1 MSFGSQGFVF
11 FLAIALLA
19 TCVQNSEARVT
30 FENGLKTMVYLSP
43 KITQHQGSVSNK
55 YYYDIEFPKGH
66 IAIKSFNAEVVDE
79 AGNPISLQETYLHH
93 WVAVRYYQRIGIKEK
108 IYNGNLGFHRSDVII
123 AGNAGIC
130 SHGLT
135 QFFGLGSETRK
146 TSTRVP
152 DPYGIEVGNP
162 LEVPFGYEE
171 KWMLNIHAID
181 TRGAVD
187 PMGCTE
193 CRRNQESRSYMI
205 FMLVLWK
212 CRCNLY
218 NVTIDEYG
226 RPLDPNYVG
235 GLYCCYDET
244 QCKVKDGLESVK
256 RNLYLK
262 YTVKWV
268 DWSDSIVPVKIFIFD
283 VTDTWQNTGIHD
295 CLIEYDVDQSSTG
308 IATNDYTSSRRTSV
322 RFPISGDVVYGVA
335 HQHSGGI
342 GSALYRK
349 DGGVICSSKPIYG
362 KGNDVGDEAGY
373 IVGMSTC
380 YPKPGSVKIAQGETL
395 TLESN
400 YSSEKSHTGV
410 MGLFYI
416 LVVES
421 SSESNYPVQVYEE
434 LKIPIFSWGL
444 AVFGLAICAAV
455 LVAYHR
461 RKRSE
466 DGYLSIAA

>member
-1 MSFGSQGFVF
+1 MSFGSQGVVF

-19 TCVQNSEARVT
+19 TCAQNSEARVT
-30 FENGLKTMVYLSP
+30 IENGLKSMVYLSP
-43 KITQHQGSVSNK
+43 KITQHHGSVSNK

-66 IAIKSFNAEVVDE
+66 IALKSFNAEVVDE
-79 AGNPISLQETYLHH
+79 EGNPVSLQETYLHH
-93 WVAVRYYQRIGIKEK
+93 WVVVRYYERIGIEDKK
-108 IYNGNLGFHRSDVII
+108 HDGNTGFHKSDHII

-152 DPYGIEVGNP
+152 DPFGIEVGNP

-181 TRGAVD
+181 TRGTVD
-187 PMGCTE
+187 AMGCTE
-193 CRRNQESRSYMI
+193 
-205 FMLVLWK
+205 

-218 NVTIDEYG
+218 NVTNDEYG
-226 RPLDPNYVG
+226 RPLDPNYLG

-244 QCKVKDGLESVK
+244 QCKVKNGLESVE
-256 RNLYLK
+256 RNLYLR

-268 DWSDSIVPVKIFIFD
+268 DWSDSIVPVKIFILD
-283 VTDTWQNTGIHD
+283 VTDTWQTTGIHD
-295 CLIEYDVDQSSTG
+295 CLIEYNVEQSTTG
-308 IATNDYTSSRRTSV
+308 IATNDYTSSRRSSV
-322 RFPISGDVVYGVA
+322 RFPIGGDVVYGVA

-342 GSALYRK
+342 GSALYRE
-349 DGGVICSSKPIYG
+349 DGQAICSSTPIYG

-373 IVGMSTC
+373 IVGMTTC
-380 YPKPGSVKIAQGETL
+380 YPKPGSMKIAKGETL

-416 LVVES
+416 LVAES
-421 SSESNYPVQVYEE
+421 SLESHNPVQVYKEF
-434 LKIPIFSWGL
+434 KVPIFSWGL

-455 LVAYHR
+455 LVAYQR
-461 RKRSE
+461 RKQSE
-466 DGYLSIAA
+466 DGYQPIIVT